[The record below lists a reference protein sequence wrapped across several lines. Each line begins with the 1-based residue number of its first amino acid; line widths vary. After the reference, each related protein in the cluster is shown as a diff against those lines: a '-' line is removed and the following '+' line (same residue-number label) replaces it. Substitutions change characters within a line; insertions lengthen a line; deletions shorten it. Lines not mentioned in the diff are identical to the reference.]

1 MNGIVTVFDDELA
14 ALRDYSLVDDI
25 IKHAGAKFYRGRLNK
40 QNIIFTKI
48 ANNPLEAALA
58 AQLLADRYDVTRLF
72 FSGIALPLAPF
83 INDGDLIIA
92 NYFIEISTP
101 DRTVMFEADE
111 KMLSTIRTV
120 STVPHRGRNPHIFGA
135 LSKTI
140 SDPNG
145 QTRAKTFQREY
156 GIIAANE
163 TGAAFA
169 FACRR
174 NNIPFAVIDVAVRSD
189 DSEEKNLN
197 EKYHSSIL
205 DLFEI
210 KGLTLVELTL
220 TALTSDL

>member
-14 ALRDYSLVDDI
+14 ALKDYSLVDDI
-25 IKHAGAKFYRGRLNK
+25 IKRAGAKFYRGRLNE
-40 QNIIFTKI
+40 QNIIFTKV

-58 AQLLADRYDVTRLF
+58 AQLLADHFEVTRLF
-72 FSGIALPLAPF
+72 FSGIASPMAPF

-92 NYFIEISTP
+92 NYFIESSSP

-120 STVPHRGRNPHIFGA
+120 SAVPQRGRNPHIFGA
-135 LSKTI
+135 FSKTTP
-140 SDPNG
+140 DPVSAARVKNL
-145 QTRAKTFQREY
+145 QREF
-156 GIIAANE
+156 GIIAADE

-174 NNIPFAVIDVAVRSD
+174 NSVPFAVIDVAVGSD
-189 DSEEKNLN
+189 EIDEKSLN
-197 EKYHSSIL
+197 DKYHSSIL

-220 TALTSDL
+220 SALTADL